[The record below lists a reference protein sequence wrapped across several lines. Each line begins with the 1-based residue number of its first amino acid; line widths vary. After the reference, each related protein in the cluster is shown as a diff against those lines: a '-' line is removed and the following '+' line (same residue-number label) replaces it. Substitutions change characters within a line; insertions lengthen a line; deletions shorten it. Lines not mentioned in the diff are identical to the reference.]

1 MENSVQNQ
9 NLLERF
15 NNWMKESISIKL
27 LSIGFLVLI
36 LLIPS
41 SWIQSIIEERQ
52 QRMTEV
58 ITEVSEKWA
67 YAQLLRGPVLV
78 LPYKKVYSV
87 FKDGKQELIE
97 SDEKAYFLPDDL
109 KIKSELFP
117 QTLHRG
123 IFDVV
128 VFESTINMEGKF
140 GKIDLEVLNIDSSEV
155 IWKDAYLVTGISD
168 LRGIMNDPIITVNG
182 ILLKTEPG
190 NSEPIMKGNSI
201 KSRMKISE
209 MPNDEFGFSI
219 NLKLKGSEN
228 LTLLPTGKLSDLE
241 MFGNWGNPS
250 FIGAFLP
257 TTRKVGDSTFSAQW
271 RILHYN
277 RSFPQQ
283 WIGNQ
288 ILEDTNAVGV
298 KLLMPVDQYQKSIR
312 TAKYSILIILLTFIS
327 LLMVEI
333 IKKVRIH
340 PFQYI
345 LIGSALIIYYTL
357 LLSISEH
364 VGFNIAYVFSSL
376 LTVLL
381 ISFYSQTFM
390 QNRNWAITVG
400 AFLLSFYTFI
410 YIITL
415 QQDYALLMG
424 SVGLFIIIGL
434 IMYLSRKINW
444 YKD

>member
-1 MENSVQNQ
+1 MENNVQNQ

-15 NNWMKESISIKL
+15 NHWMKESISIKL

-36 LLIPS
+36 LMIPS
-41 SWIQSIIEERQ
+41 SWILSIMEERQ
-52 QRMTEV
+52 HRITEV
-58 ITEVSEKWA
+58 INEVSEKWA
-67 YAQLLRGPVLV
+67 YAQTIKGPVLV
-78 LPYKKVYSV
+78 VPYKKNHSV
-87 FKDGKQELIE
+87 FKEGKEEVMETLHH
-97 SDEKAYFLPDDL
+97 AYFLPESL
-109 KIKSELFP
+109 KINSKVRPE
-117 QTLHRG
+117 TLHRG

-128 VFESTINMEGKF
+128 VYESETMMNGQF
-140 GKIDLEVLNIDSSEV
+140 GTLALEELGIDSSEV
-155 IWKDAYLVTGISD
+155 IWKDVYLLVGLSD
-168 LRGIMNDPIITVNG
+168 LRGIMADLQISINEAS
-182 ILLKTEPG
+182 LKTEPS
-190 NSEPIMKGNSI
+190 NHEPVLEGHSI
-201 KSRMKISE
+201 KSKIKLSQ
-209 MPNDEFGFSI
+209 MPDHELAFAI
-219 NLKLKGSEN
+219 NLKLKGSES
-228 LTLLPTGKLSDLE
+228 LSFLPTGKTSTLQIN
-241 MFGNWGNPS
+241 GNWGNPS
-250 FIGAFLP
+250 FVGAFLP
-257 TTRKVGDSTFSAQW
+257 DSREVNDSSFTAQW
-271 RILHYN
+271 QILHYN

-283 WIGNQ
+283 WTDNQ
-288 ILEDTNAVGV
+288 TLTDNSTVGV

-364 VGFNIAYVFSSL
+364 LGFNVAYAISSL
-376 LTVLL
+376 STVLL
-381 ISFYSQTFM
+381 ISSYTQTFM
-390 QNRNWAITVG
+390 QNRAWSFTVG
-400 AFLLSFYTFI
+400 GLLSSFYSFI

-424 SVGLFIIIGL
+424 SVGLFIIVGL

>member
-41 SWIQSIIEERQ
+41 SWIQSIMEERQ
-52 QRMTEV
+52 QRITEV

-67 YAQLLRGPVLV
+67 YSQSVKGPVLV

-87 FKDGKQELIE
+87 FKDGKQELME
-97 SDEKAYFLPDDL
+97 STEKAYFLPEDL

-128 VFESTINMEGKF
+128 VYESSINMEGKF
-140 GKIDLEVLNIDSSEV
+140 GRLDLEELNIDSSEV

-168 LRGIMNDPIITVNG
+168 LRGIMSDPLVTVNG
-182 ILLKTEPG
+182 TVLKTEPG
-190 NSEPIMKGNSI
+190 NSEPVMNGNSI
-201 KSRMKISE
+201 KSRMKLNE
-209 MPNDEFGFSI
+209 MPNDEFSFSI
-219 NLKLKGSEN
+219 KLKLKGSED
-228 LTLLPTGKLSDLE
+228 LSLLPTGKISSLE
-241 MFGNWGNPS
+241 MSGNWGNPS
-250 FIGAFLP
+250 FTGAFLP
-257 TTRKVGDSTFSAQW
+257 STREVGDTTFNANWQ
-271 RILHYN
+271 ILHYN

-283 WIGNQ
+283 WVGTQ
-288 ILEDTNAVGV
+288 ILEDSSSVGV

-364 VGFNIAYVFSSL
+364 LGFNIAYAISSL
-376 LTVLL
+376 STVLL
-381 ISFYSQTFM
+381 ISSYSQTFM
-390 QNRNWAITVG
+390 KNWGMAFTVG
-400 AFLLSFYTFI
+400 AFLSSFYSFI

-424 SVGLFIIIGL
+424 SVGLFIIVGI